1 MTASWRAGGRVS
13 EIAASPRA
21 GGRVSDK
28 NYDYVC
34 LTNRFAPFH
43 TQFVIRVLVL
53 VAALCQCGDRAV
65 PVLMAAV
72 LLFDRYPPGLTYLV
86 IQAYV
91 WGDAEAIATLPT

>member
-1 MTASWRAGGRVS
+1 M
-13 EIAASPRA
+13 
-21 GGRVSDK
+21 
-28 NYDYVC
+28 
-34 LTNRFAPFH
+34 
-43 TQFVIRVLVL
+43 L

-72 LLFDRYPPGLTYLV
+72 LLFDRYPPGLTYMV